1 MPEFLKGNF
10 ISREIWTSTLSSCIP
25 LGFQFPPSTL
35 VPYILVL
42 NEYGMHKSF
51 SYGLA
56 CQVKIMKRIRHPNVV
71 LFMGAV
77 TRAPNLSIVTEF
89 LPRYVATIYLLFYF
103 LTIRL
108 GLPKMKDL
116 MILDIRIR
124 INVRHLAKYKNQYP
138 VEPMAPFKRFDS
150 PPPEFKALQIIT
162 KRRRQDMQ
170 AESLKR
176 TFFLKG

>member
-1 MPEFLKGNF
+1 MPEFLKRNF
-10 ISREIWTSTLSSCIP
+10 ISREHGHLLYQVAYHWVFS
-25 LGFQFPPSTL
+25 FQFPPSTS

-42 NEYGMHKSF
+42 NEFGMHKSF

-56 CQVKIMKRIRHPNVV
+56 FQVKIMKRIRHPNVV

-103 LTIRL
+103 LTIRQ

-150 PPPEFKALQIIT
+150 PPPEFKHPVY
-162 KRRRQDMQ
+162 
-170 AESLKR
+170 SL
-176 TFFLKG
+176 